1 LAFGGCFFGVQSNHH
16 AKSKIALADS
26 TYVHAFAWDLQI
38 KGNNKRVATNT
49 IPLQALSRRWAR
61 VAELSGDLRAEKMT
75 LQ

>member
-16 AKSKIALADS
+16 HAKSEASQVGRAR
-26 TYVHAFAWDLQI
+26 
-38 KGNNKRVATNT
+38 RVACLDKETTNGWATNT

-61 VAELSGDLRAEKMT
+61 VAKLSGDLRAEKMA